1 MGARR
6 EIDSPSRSRDAL
18 VASPL
23 TPSVP
28 LPQIKDGA
36 AGVSNCNFHWNDCD
50 IAPRF
55 GCVLDIP
62 DRRCGFFV
70 TPVHLPDAQTKR
82 RNHEDRVADKDIKY
96 RPNVAN
102 ICPRP
107 KDWKP
112 GKYQSKGVDGVDVNY
127 PRIDERNRKYWGS
140 AGGSHAKT
148 FPSDE

>member
-1 MGARR
+1 MTSRPASGASSTSPIADANLRNTGP
-6 EIDSPSRSRDAL
+6 PSR
-18 VASPL
+18 P
-23 TPSVP
+23 
-28 LPQIKDGA
+28 
-36 AGVSNCNFHWNDCD
+36 
-50 IAPRF
+50 
-55 GCVLDIP
+55 
-62 DRRCGFFV
+62 
-70 TPVHLPDAQTKR
+70 QTKR

>member
-1 MGARR
+1 MPTYGTHTP
-6 EIDSPSRSRDAL
+6 DVKYVPSSLMAFGYKG
-18 VASPL
+18 VKP
-23 TPSVP
+23 VP
-28 LPQIKDGA
+28 GVPNMYLKDYQDNLFEMDIKDGA

-55 GCVLDIP
+55 G
-62 DRRCGFFV
+62 
-70 TPVHLPDAQTKR
+70 
-82 RNHEDRVADKDIKY
+82 NHEDRVADKDIKY